1 VRSGALATFLFPK
14 RFRVAKA
21 IAAKAA
27 TMTIFFMGK
36 SPLVFQVFVSESGL
50 VKERT
55 GPAACLRRKSLKNTW
70 LNCLFGECDS
80 VRDQKVDV
88 ITPYAFAPV

>member
-1 VRSGALATFLFPK
+1 VRAGALATFLFPK
-14 RFRVAKA
+14 RFRVANA

-27 TMTIFFMGK
+27 TMPIFFMGK
-36 SPLVFQVFVSESGL
+36 SPLVLQVLACQSGL

-55 GPAACLRRKSLKNTW
+55 GPTASLRRKSLKSTW

-80 VRDQKVDV
+80 VRDLKVDV